1 MAKEPIRLSEFFFY
15 KFSFGG
21 MLVSFPFF
29 ILFNLVVLWWDCDHC
44 VDKIISGTQFW
55 SIFLNGIRVLVCYP
69 WGVCQNAWM
78 DIFCEV
84 VLVAWDLTVNL
95 NSLLLLQVLEST
107 AWREERGERDV
118 DNGWRRNEERE
129 KRNGRER
136 REGGKKTS
144 AT

>member
-1 MAKEPIRLSEFFFY
+1 
-15 KFSFGG
+15 
-21 MLVSFPFF
+21 
-29 ILFNLVVLWWDCDHC
+29 
-44 VDKIISGTQFW
+44 
-55 SIFLNGIRVLVCYP
+55 
-69 WGVCQNAWM
+69 M

-84 VLVAWDLTVNL
+84 VLVAWDFTVNL
-95 NSLLLLQVLEST
+95 NSLLLLRVLEGT

-136 REGGKKTS
+136 REGGKKTR

>member
-1 MAKEPIRLSEFFFY
+1 
-15 KFSFGG
+15 
-21 MLVSFPFF
+21 
-29 ILFNLVVLWWDCDHC
+29 
-44 VDKIISGTQFW
+44 
-55 SIFLNGIRVLVCYP
+55 
-69 WGVCQNAWM
+69 M

-84 VLVAWDLTVNL
+84 VLVAWDFTVNL

>member
-1 MAKEPIRLSEFFFY
+1 
-15 KFSFGG
+15 
-21 MLVSFPFF
+21 
-29 ILFNLVVLWWDCDHC
+29 
-44 VDKIISGTQFW
+44 
-55 SIFLNGIRVLVCYP
+55 
-69 WGVCQNAWM
+69 M

-84 VLVAWDLTVNL
+84 VLVAWDFTVNL

-107 AWREERGERDV
+107 AWRGERGERDV

>member
-1 MAKEPIRLSEFFFY
+1 
-15 KFSFGG
+15 
-21 MLVSFPFF
+21 
-29 ILFNLVVLWWDCDHC
+29 
-44 VDKIISGTQFW
+44 
-55 SIFLNGIRVLVCYP
+55 
-69 WGVCQNAWM
+69 M

-84 VLVAWDLTVNL
+84 VLFAWDFTVNL
-95 NSLLLLQVLEST
+95 NSLLLLRVLEGT

-129 KRNGRER
+129 KRNGRET

>member
-1 MAKEPIRLSEFFFY
+1 
-15 KFSFGG
+15 
-21 MLVSFPFF
+21 
-29 ILFNLVVLWWDCDHC
+29 
-44 VDKIISGTQFW
+44 
-55 SIFLNGIRVLVCYP
+55 
-69 WGVCQNAWM
+69 M

-84 VLVAWDLTVNL
+84 VLVAWDFTVNL
-95 NSLLLLQVLEST
+95 NSLLLLRVLEGT

>member
-1 MAKEPIRLSEFFFY
+1 
-15 KFSFGG
+15 
-21 MLVSFPFF
+21 
-29 ILFNLVVLWWDCDHC
+29 
-44 VDKIISGTQFW
+44 
-55 SIFLNGIRVLVCYP
+55 
-69 WGVCQNAWM
+69 M

-95 NSLLLLQVLEST
+95 NSLLLLQVLEGT

>member
-1 MAKEPIRLSEFFFY
+1 
-15 KFSFGG
+15 
-21 MLVSFPFF
+21 
-29 ILFNLVVLWWDCDHC
+29 
-44 VDKIISGTQFW
+44 
-55 SIFLNGIRVLVCYP
+55 
-69 WGVCQNAWM
+69 M

-84 VLVAWDLTVNL
+84 VLVAWDFTVNL
-95 NSLLLLQVLEST
+95 NSLLLLQVLEGT

>member
-1 MAKEPIRLSEFFFY
+1 
-15 KFSFGG
+15 
-21 MLVSFPFF
+21 
-29 ILFNLVVLWWDCDHC
+29 
-44 VDKIISGTQFW
+44 
-55 SIFLNGIRVLVCYP
+55 
-69 WGVCQNAWM
+69 M

-95 NSLLLLQVLEST
+95 SSLLLLQVLEGT

-136 REGGKKTS
+136 REGGKKTC